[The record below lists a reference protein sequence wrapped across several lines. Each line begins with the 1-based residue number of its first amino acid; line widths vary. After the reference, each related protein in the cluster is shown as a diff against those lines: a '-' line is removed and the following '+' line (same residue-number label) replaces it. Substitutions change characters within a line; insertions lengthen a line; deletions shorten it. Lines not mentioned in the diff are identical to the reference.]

1 MTRPVIDASR
11 THAYAR
17 TVRLL
22 RDIGPAKL
30 HPAELEL
37 LRQTADAL
45 MFDDPEAN
53 AALGDADALARD
65 LVSSGR
71 WTSERA
77 ARLLHD
83 LHACGAPDRS
93 VLPNAA

>member
-1 MTRPVIDASR
+1 MIDTSR
-11 THAYAR
+11 IHAYGR
-17 TVRLL
+17 IVRLL
-22 RDIGPAKL
+22 RDIGAAKL

-37 LRQTADAL
+37 VRETADAL

-53 AALGDADALARD
+53 AALADAHALARD

-77 ARLLHD
+77 ARLLQD
-83 LHACGAPDRS
+83 LRACAAPYGS